1 MATRNGFDPIRLE
14 VFWNR
19 MVSIASE
26 QAAALVNSSFSAVLG
41 EMEDLS
47 AAVFDDR
54 GVMLAQSVQ
63 GAPGHLGSL
72 SLGLKHFVRHFP
84 PSDLRSGDVLIT
96 NDPWLVSGHKHDI
109 TVVTPVFRR
118 GRLLGFS
125 ASNCHTV
132 DIGGRIF
139 SATAGEVLEEG
150 LQIPMLKLFEAGSRN
165 DTLYRLIE
173 DNVRS
178 PELVLGDLM
187 AQVSANEVAARKLLA
202 FMDECGLD
210 GLRSL
215 ADAITSRTARVMRAA
230 IARIP
235 DGTYRDRVPLDGFD
249 APLTI
254 AAAVT
259 VTGDTLTVDFAGT
272 SPQIG
277 KGVNSVLNFTKAFT
291 YYAIKCAL
299 APDTPNNDGTFE
311 PIRVVAP
318 GGSIVNAT
326 YPAPVGGRHLVGLF
340 IPFAVFGALAKVIP
354 ARVIADSS
362 VLGAVTV
369 RGRDAAGRPYVFT
382 FFCSGGMGGRP
393 TKDGLDTTAFPS
405 NVANVPVEVMEQAA
419 PLLVTRRALIPDSG
433 GRGRYRGGAGQRIG
447 LRLRVPTAATVS
459 CMFERVTFPPRGFL
473 GGEAGRATRVALA
486 RGRPVAPKEGCVL
499 APGEE
504 LVIETP
510 GGGGYGPP
518 SRRDPARV
526 AADRAAGLVT
536 GNGRARRRAS
546 RNRGGRA

>member
-1 MATRNGFDPIRLE
+1 MATRDGFDPIRLE

-26 QAAALVNSSFSAVLG
+26 QAAALVNSSFSTVLG

-72 SLGLKHFVRHFP
+72 SLGLKHFVAHFRR
-84 PSDLRSGDVLIT
+84 SDLRPGDVLIT

-118 GRLLGFS
+118 RRLLGFS

-139 SATAGEVLEEG
+139 SAAAGEVLEEG
-150 LQIPMLKLFEAGSRN
+150 LQIPMMKLFDAGRRN
-165 DTLYRLIE
+165 DTLYRLIQ

-187 AQVSANEVAARKLLA
+187 AQVSANDVAARKLLG
-202 FMDECGLD
+202 FIDEYRLD

-230 IARIP
+230 IAAVP
-235 DGTYRDRVPLDGFD
+235 DGTYRDRVSLDGFE

-254 AAAVT
+254 AIGVT
-259 VTGDTLTVDFAGT
+259 VKDDALTVDFAGT
-272 SPQIG
+272 SPQIA
-277 KGVNSVLNFTKAFT
+277 KGVNSVLNYTKAFT
-291 YYAIKCAL
+291 YYAVKCAL

-318 GGSIVNAT
+318 AGSIVNAT

-354 ARVIADSS
+354 ERVVADSS
-362 VLGAVTV
+362 VLGAVTL
-369 RGRDAAGRPYVFT
+369 RGSDGEGRPYVFT

-405 NVANVPVEVMEQAA
+405 NVANVPVEVLEQAA
-419 PLLVTRRALIPDSG
+419 PLLVTRRELVPGSG
-433 GRGRYRGGAGQRIG
+433 GLGRYRGGAGQRLG
-447 LRLRVPTAATVS
+447 VRLRAPTAATVS
-459 CMFERVTFPPRGFL
+459 CMFERVAFPPRGFL
-473 GGEAGRATRVALA
+473 GGAAGRATRVALA
-486 RGRPVAPKEGCVL
+486 SGRPVDPKQGCVL
-499 APGEE
+499 VPGDE
-504 LVIETP
+504 LVIEMP

-518 SRRDPARV
+518 SRRDPALV
-526 AADRAAGLVT
+526 AADRAAELVT
-536 GNGRARRRAS
+536 DNGRRRRRAA
-546 RNRGGRA
+546 RNDH